1 MKVSRSV
8 SVGVPPDRAF
18 AAFTEEIGRWWPLA
32 DGYGFAGDRWG
43 DMVIEGREGGRVYE
57 RARDGEVF
65 HIGSVRVYEP
75 PWRIVFTWGEAT
87 EEWAA
92 PTEVEVRFT
101 EEAGGTRVALE
112 HRAFEAIG
120 PQGQETAKEYERGW
134 AFVLERFAGHAG
146 REEAS

>member
-1 MKVSRSV
+1 MKVRRSV
-8 SVGVPPDRAF
+8 MVGVPPERAF
-18 AAFTEEIGRWWPLA
+18 AVFTEEIGRWWPLA
-32 DGYGFAGDRWG
+32 DGLAFAGDRWE

-75 PWRIVFTWGEAT
+75 PSRIVFTWGEAT

-92 PTEVEVRFT
+92 PTEIEVRFT
-101 EEAGGTRVALE
+101 ADGQGTRVDLE

-120 PQGQETAKEYERGW
+120 PAAEETRKDYQRGW
-134 AFVLERFAGHAG
+134 AFVLERFVRQAGK
-146 REEAS
+146 EAS